1 MPGRNQISLGILIE
15 RADFIT
21 LTLEVRKVYNKVAR
35 RVLNEEKENTD
46 IEKIEKS
53 LVKSL

>member
-1 MPGRNQISLGILIE
+1 MRG
-15 RADFIT
+15 ADFIK

-46 IEKIEKS
+46 IVKIEKS
-53 LVKSL
+53 LVKEFINELGDMVEKG